1 MIAIQATEIEKDR
14 DPDWYELIENLTESI
29 RIPSVKAAA
38 AEGSP
43 FGNEVDHALR
53 HALKCAERMGFR
65 TCYGDGYYGYAEIG
79 EGKEIIGIL
88 CHVDVVPAGDQ
99 SVWKYPPFD
108 GVHAEGY
115 LWGRGTLDD
124 KGPLFAALYAMKK
137 IAKAHSYLGKRI
149 RLIIGTDE
157 ETEWGGINRYLAQEE
172 RPTYGFSPDA
182 EFPVVHGEKGLLQ
195 VAVKYRNHNSN
206 FQVNGGDAVNAVPER
221 CSYEGASANLIEEIL
236 KKKAYPY
243 QREDAK
249 IIVLGKAAHASLN
262 WLGENAISR
271 MCSALALTEMNPL
284 VSFVMEKINDDPYG
298 KKIFGNF
305 EDPESGSITI
315 TPGLISTREDEIQLM
330 IDIRYPVT
338 KSEEETLGMLRRA
351 VNPYAL
357 DLEILTAKAP
367 LYVPVN
373 ESIVIK
379 LTEAYEEVF
388 GEKAAPITMGGGTYA
403 KAFDRFVAFG
413 PLFPGE
419 EDTAHCSDERISLK
433 SLKRCAEIYHRAL
446 KKLLLSS

>member
-1 MIAIQATEIEKDR
+1 MNTIQKTEIEKDR
-14 DPDWYELIENLTESI
+14 ASDWNELIEDLIESI
-29 RIPSVKAAA
+29 RIPSVKADAQ
-38 AEGSP
+38 EGAP
-43 FGNEVDHALR
+43 FGIEIDHALR
-53 HALKCAERMGFR
+53 HALECAERMGFR
-65 TCYGDGYYGYAEIG
+65 VCYGDGYYGYAEIG
-79 EGKEIIGIL
+79 EGKEMIGIL

-124 KGPLFAALYAMKK
+124 KGPLFATLYAMKK
-137 IAKAHSYLGKRI
+137 IAKEHPYLGKRI

-157 ETEWGGINRYLAQEE
+157 ETEWGCIERYLAQEE

-195 VAVKYRNHNSN
+195 VAVKCRGQYSN
-206 FQVNGGDAVNAVPER
+206 FQVSGGDAVNAVPER
-221 CSYEGASANLIEEIL
+221 CTYEGASANLIEEIL
-236 KKKAYPY
+236 RQKAYPY
-243 QREDAK
+243 QREEAK
-249 IIVLGKAAHASLN
+249 IIVLGKAAHASVN

-271 MCSALALTEMNPL
+271 MCSAVAHADKNPL
-284 VSFVMEKINDDPYG
+284 ASFVMEMIDDDPYG

-305 EDPESGSITI
+305 EDPESGSVTI
-315 TPGLISTREDEIQLM
+315 NPGLISTREDGIQLM

-338 KSEEETLGMLRRA
+338 KSEGETLERLRGA
-351 VNPYAL
+351 VKPYGL
-357 DLEILTAKAP
+357 DLEILNAKAP
-367 LYVPVN
+367 LYVPME

-379 LTEAYEEVF
+379 LTEAYEEVC
-388 GEKAAPITMGGGTYA
+388 GEKSAPITMGGGTYA

-433 SLKRCAEIYHRAL
+433 SLDRCAEIYHKAL
-446 KKLLLSS
+446 KKLVLSS